1 MGSCT
6 NHFNPSSSGSAG
18 PSSFSPTSSLEPE
31 PLLCLPRL
39 TPPWPRGLLRSPS
52 RCVPRGMLA
61 GPFPGGGSLWLVP
74 GPLATSPSGQELGC
88 GQLRV
93 PHKAFAEDLLCARPG
108 DSTAGTHTQPGLSQA
123 PGPSSRCLLLP
134 HVPLGGS
141 GLRQPSRSPT
151 QFLKFISTTLLS
163 QVTAPSLSTHFL
175 GPKALGS
182 SLTPPA
188 LSLVSLSLS
197 LYLPHHHHEHHH
209 LFHL

>member
-74 GPLATSPSGQELGC
+74 GPLAISPSGQELGC

-93 PHKAFAEDLLCARPG
+93 PHKAFAEDLLRARPG
-108 DSTAGTHTQPGLSQA
+108 GLPQQA
-123 PGPSSRCLLLP
+123 P
-134 HVPLGGS
+134 
-141 GLRQPSRSPT
+141 
-151 QFLKFISTTLLS
+151 
-163 QVTAPSLSTHFL
+163 
-175 GPKALGS
+175 
-182 SLTPPA
+182 TP
-188 LSLVSLSLS
+188 SLVSPKLQAHPADAFCCHMSLWVAVGS
-197 LYLPHHHHEHHH
+197 VSPAGHQPSS
-209 LFHL
+209 